1 LFLCEPEILIF
12 TREYIRIRVKLIKN
26 QDIMKRMLLSVFV
39 SFFLMVPFFVFSQTG
54 EILLTAPGL
63 KSGKPLMQAL
73 SERSSNR
80 EYSERE
86 LSEEHLSGL
95 LWAACGI
102 NRPESGKRTAP
113 SARNWQDVQVY
124 VFMKQGIYL
133 YDEAGHK
140 LVPVVTGDHRK
151 ASGMQDFV
159 EKAPVNLVYVSDYD
173 RMKEAQDKSLY
184 SGMSTGY
191 ISQNVYLYCASEGLN
206 TVMRASV
213 DREVLHKLM
222 NLKPSQH
229 VVGAQSLGYR
239 P

>member
-1 LFLCEPEILIF
+1 LKNRKRLIPVSKKLF
-12 TREYIRIRVKLIKN
+12 V
-26 QDIMKRMLLSVFV
+26 MKELFFSVLFAF
-39 SFFLMVPFFVFSQTG
+39 SLMTPDFVFSQEG
-54 EILLTAPGL
+54 EIPLSAPDL

-73 SERSSNR
+73 SERSSHR
-80 EYSERE
+80 EFSEE
-86 LSEEHLSGL
+86 MLSHEHLSGL

-124 VFMKQGIYL
+124 VFLKEGIYL

-140 LVPVVTGDHRK
+140 LVQVVAGDHRK

-184 SGMSTGY
+184 SGLSTGY

-206 TVMRASV
+206 TVMRAMV
-213 DREVLHKLM
+213 DREAMHSLM
-222 NLKPSQH
+222 KLKPSQH
-229 VVGAQSLGYR
+229 VVGAQTVGYR
-239 P
+239 K